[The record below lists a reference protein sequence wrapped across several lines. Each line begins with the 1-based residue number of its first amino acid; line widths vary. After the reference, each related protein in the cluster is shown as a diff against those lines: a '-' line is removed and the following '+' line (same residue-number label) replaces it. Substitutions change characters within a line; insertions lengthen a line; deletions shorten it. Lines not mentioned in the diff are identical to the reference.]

1 MIKPRISSGLI
12 CILMGITLAG
22 CSGDN
27 EGMEHMH
34 ASADSSMVPI
44 KVNLSWSPEEVAVND
59 KVSFKAVVTQDGK
72 PVNDAKEVLFEIA
85 DTSGDSKSM
94 KLKGKGEGDGA
105 YVGETTFEQA
115 GKYSVTSHVTARTQH
130 SMPTKE
136 LVVQP

>member
-12 CILMGITLAG
+12 CILMSITLAG

-34 ASADSSMVPI
+34 AAADSSMTPI
-44 KVNLSWSPEEVAVND
+44 KVKLSWSPEDVAVHD
-59 KVSFKAVVTQDGK
+59 KVSFKAVVSQDGK
-72 PVNDAKEVLFEIA
+72 PVNDAKEVLFEIT
-85 DTSGDSKSM
+85 DTSGGGKRIE
-94 KLKGKGEGDGA
+94 LKGKSNGDGA
-105 YVGETTFEQA
+105 YVSETTFEQA

-130 SMPTKE
+130 SMPSKE